1 MMARIQAR
9 CARCDSDEQ
18 QALSKPMVEEKEQE
32 ETQAKATGIEQAVS
46 QNEISILSNTAIAE
60 SSPKLQA
67 AAALA
72 APAAVFG
79 PVGIGVAIGVATG
92 VTITVWLN
100 NGGWQQIGEIT
111 NALGKGIEGTLKELR
126 EILNRAGE
134 AARNQLDRIE
144 DFVRNVF
151 RSQESE
157 ESEEE
162 EGEQER
168 DWKKDRKLSDGE
180 IKKLKDA
187 GYDIHELKS
196 DCPAGAPSRCD
207 LFKDREGN
215 IYVKPKNGQGPGNPV
230 DVNINNL

>member
-1 MMARIQAR
+1 L
-9 CARCDSDEQ
+9 CESDEQ
-18 QALSKPMVEEKEQE
+18 QALSEPMALDVAAQD

-46 QNEISILSNTAIAE
+46 FNEISKSSNTPVAE

-67 AAALA
+67 AAGLM
-72 APAAVFG
+72 APSAVFG
-79 PVGIGVAIGVATG
+79 PVGVGVAVGVG
-92 VTITVWLN
+92 VVTIVIWLN
-100 NGGWQQIGEIT
+100 NGGWQKIGEI
-111 NALGKGIEGTLKELR
+111 ADVIGKGIEGTLKELK

-134 AARNQLDRIE
+134 AARNQLDAIE
-144 DFVRNVF
+144 DFVRGVL
-151 RSQESE
+151 RSELSDESE
-157 ESEEE
+157 ESKEQEEQ
-162 EGEQER
+162 EGAQEER

-187 GYDIHELKS
+187 GHDIHELKE

-230 DVNINNL
+230 DVNINSI